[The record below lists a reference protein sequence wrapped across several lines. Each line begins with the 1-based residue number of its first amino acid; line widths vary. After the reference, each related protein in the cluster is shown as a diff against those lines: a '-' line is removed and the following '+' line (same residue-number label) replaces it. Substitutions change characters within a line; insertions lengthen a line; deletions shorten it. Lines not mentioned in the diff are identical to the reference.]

1 MPRGLET
8 CDWTAAKNRR
18 NLPVM
23 FNQREGGDP
32 VSYEILVL
40 EEGLGYVVLTGRDLG

>member
-1 MPRGLET
+1 
-8 CDWTAAKNRR
+8 
-18 NLPVM
+18 M

-40 EEGLGYVVLTGRDLG
+40 EEGLGFKVLIGSDLG